1 MKRKEKPGKNRA
13 HFAAPVG
20 RFVMFNGRLAPD
32 QPSEQFLVPSRKL
45 LILTD
50 VVAQNRSPGDEPVN
64 GSAFS
69 RLVMGQFL
77 INLPKSTSETDI
89 VFTVVGNDS
98 LNVHFTTGM
107 RVPSGFRVLNEVNGT
122 APFVEFTITGFL
134 IPK

>member
-1 MKRKEKPGKNRA
+1 MKRKEKPGNRA
-13 HFAAPVG
+13 DPASPAR

-50 VVAQNRSPGDEPVN
+50 VVAQNRAPGDEPVN

-89 VFTVVGNDS
+89 VFTVVGNNS

-107 RVPSGFRVLNEVNGT
+107 RVPSGFRVL
-122 APFVEFTITGFL
+122 
-134 IPK
+134 